1 MADNR
6 NKIEKKPRNPAPSPM
21 GSSPR
26 GAGSPDDN
34 ETNGYYANAA
44 RNFRYA
50 KYFTILLLVIFLLFT
65 ITFNRREITI
75 ENLQYLMK
83 FISFTN
89 TETSISAT
97 KINYASSDKT
107 QLELFIGDLCYL
119 SPQGYALYDS
129 RGNTILSDQ
138 TLKYSNPIL
147 NVSSKFALCYD
158 LGGNTY
164 SVFNTFAHLASETLD
179 YAITDGD
186 IADDGSFAIGT
197 STREYRTAVQL
208 YDSDFKLISRV
219 LREDYLCDVKLRP
232 DGSEVVIMTV
242 GSVNGGFMTTVEILE
257 LGADKIKYSTTL
269 PGLGYNIYLTES
281 GFAVVSDS
289 DIRFYDA
296 SLELLSSLGHGS
308 SLVMTDC
315 SEKYLACVYS
325 TGIVGNNYRVI
336 VYDPTGRTVCEV
348 DVSGKLAALS
358 HDDSGDYIF
367 VLAGSDVTRIN
378 LVNRKVGTINVGSGG
393 FDILVQ
399 DPSSFL
405 VAMSNYALTC
415 TPADFAE
422 HYIDSNYTDD
432 DASDETTAVTS
443 PAEPSDDTTAS
454 DDNTAADETT
464 MTDDTMTSGDTA
476 ASNETTSTNETT
488 AGEIAA

>member
-1 MADNR
+1 MADDR
-6 NKIEKKPRNPAPSPM
+6 NKIEKKKHDPATSPAM
-21 GSSPR
+21 TPGR
-26 GAGSPDDN
+26 GGRKPPED
-34 ETNGYYANAA
+34 ETNSYYANAA

-50 KYFTILLLVIFLLFT
+50 KYLTILLLIIFLLFT
-65 ITFNRREITI
+65 ISFNRREITI

-97 KINYASSDKT
+97 KINYASSDQT
-107 QLELFIGDLCYL
+107 RLELFIGDLCYL

-129 RGNTILSDQ
+129 RGNTIMTDQ
-138 TLKYSNPIL
+138 QLKYSNPIL

-164 SVFNTFAHLASETLD
+164 SVFNTFARLASETLD

-232 DGSEVVIMTV
+232 DGSEAAIMTV
-242 GSVNGGFMTTVEILE
+242 GSVNGSFVTTLEILKP
-257 LGADKIKYSTTL
+257 GSDKIQYSTTF
-269 PGLGYNIYLTES
+269 PGLGYNLYLTDS
-281 GFAVVSDS
+281 GWVVISDS
-289 DIRFYDA
+289 DIRFYDS
-296 SLELLSSLGHGS
+296 SLELISSLGHGS

-315 SEKYLACVYS
+315 SEKYLTCVYS
-325 TGIVGNNYRVI
+325 TGIVGNNYKVV
-336 VYDPTGRTVCEV
+336 VYEPTGRNVCEIAV
-348 DVSGKLAALS
+348 NGKLAAVS
-358 HDDSGDYIF
+358 HDESGDYIF

-378 LVNRKVGTINVGSGG
+378 LVNRKVGTINVGKGG

-399 DPSSFL
+399 SPDSFL

-415 TPADFAE
+415 TPGDFAE
-422 HYIDSNYTDD
+422 HYIDSGSADTTPDD
-432 DASDETTAVTS
+432 TTAVTS
-443 PAEPSDDTTAS
+443 ETQHDTTSSDTTAS
-454 DDNTAADETT
+454 D
-464 MTDDTMTSGDTA
+464 
-476 ASNETTSTNETT
+476 TT
-488 AGEIAA
+488 ASDTTVSDTTASDTTASGT